1 MSELV
6 IPKQLLKYLKDVS
19 YKDVSCRSNSKTY
32 RFNNGLYLK
41 IDDKDE
47 LKREYQMSSIFF
59 KLGIGVKVIEYL
71 SIDKDYLLTKE
82 ADGVDLTHSLDNPY
96 QLCSIVAEALK
107 KLHSVPIKGIPISN
121 RYERYIESL
130 NGPYEGGY
138 YDPSILLKGYKMS
151 KSEAWEI
158 MHKNAHLLNAD
169 TFIHGDAC
177 LPNIMAN
184 NNSFTSFID
193 TGLSGV
199 GDKHIDIYW
208 ALWSIEYNLKTSDY
222 NQYFLDLLGKDYYSM
237 DALLSIMA
245 FEVFG

>member
-41 IDDKDE
+41 VDNRGE
-47 LKREYQMSSIFF
+47 LAKEYKMTSLFY
-59 KLGIGVKVIEYL
+59 KLGIGVEVIEYL

-82 ADGVDLTHSLDNPY
+82 AEGKDLTHYLNNPY
-96 QLCSIVAEALK
+96 QLCNVVAEALK
-107 KLHSVPIKGIPISN
+107 KLHSIPVQGIPVSD
-121 RYERYIESL
+121 RYTRYIDSL
-130 NGPYEGGY
+130 NGSINGGY
-138 YDPSILLKGYKMS
+138 YDPSCLLKGYSMS
-151 KSEAWEI
+151 KTEAWEI
-158 MHKNAHLLNAD
+158 MHKNISLLKCD
-169 TFIHGDAC
+169 TFIHGDMC
-177 LPNIMAN
+177 LPNIIEKDDKFN
-184 NNSFTSFID
+184 VFID
-193 TGLSGV
+193 TGLSGI

-208 ALWSIEYNLKTSDY
+208 ALWSIEYNLKSNVY

-237 DALLSIMA
+237 DTLLTVMA

>member
-47 LKREYQMSSIFF
+47 LKRECQMSSIFF

-82 ADGVDLTHSLDNPY
+82 ADGVDLTHLLDNPY

-107 KLHSVPIKGIPISN
+107 KLHSVPIKGIPISV

-130 NGPYEGGY
+130 NGPYEGGC
-138 YDPSILLKGYKMS
+138 YDSSILLKGYKMS

-177 LPNIMAN
+177 LPNIMAS

-237 DALLSIMA
+237 DALLTIMA
-245 FEVFG
+245 FETFG